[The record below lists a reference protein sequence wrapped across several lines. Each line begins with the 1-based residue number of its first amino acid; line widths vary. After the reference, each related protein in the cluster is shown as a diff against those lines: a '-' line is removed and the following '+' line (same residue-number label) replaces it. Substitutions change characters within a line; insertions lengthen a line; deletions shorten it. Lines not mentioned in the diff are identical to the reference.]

1 MTHFDRIDI
10 KLRLQPTPDSHL
22 GQTIAYLRSRG
33 YDLSKEV
40 ENLLIARF
48 LPFALK
54 DQADPQTASDMAC
67 DCMGKLA
74 GFTHAIEI
82 CYQLQPSMPP
92 TINEPSAIPL
102 PEPSD
107 GREVQKQPHHPIQD
121 QFLRMFGE

>member
-1 MTHFDRIDI
+1 MTYLDRMDV

-40 ENLLIARF
+40 EHLLIARF

-67 DCMGKLA
+67 DCIGKLA
-74 GFTHAIEI
+74 GFTHAIEV
-82 CYQLQPSMPP
+82 CYQLQPSIP
-92 TINEPSAIPL
+92 TAIGESSTTPL
-102 PEPSD
+102 SE
-107 GREVQKQPHHPIQD
+107 GRDSTDQKQPRQPIQD